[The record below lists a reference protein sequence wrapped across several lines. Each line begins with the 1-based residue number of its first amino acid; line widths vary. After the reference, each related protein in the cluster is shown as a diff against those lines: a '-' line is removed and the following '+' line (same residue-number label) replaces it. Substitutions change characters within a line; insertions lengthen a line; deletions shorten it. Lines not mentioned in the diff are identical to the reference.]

1 MSLPLPRLTLIGFL
15 VIPGVACSARQTAGS
30 SERVD
35 RNVITQAQ
43 IREGGFRTAY
53 EAVEVL
59 KALWLKI
66 RPDGL
71 SQQREVLVYLDD
83 VRLGGIQTL
92 KQVLSSEIVLIRYYD
107 SQTAI
112 MRWGVDHSQGVIM
125 VVTRN

>member
-1 MSLPLPRLTLIGFL
+1 LAL
-15 VIPGVACSARQTAGS
+15 VALLLIPGMACSARQTAVG
-30 SERVD
+30 ERVD

-43 IREGGFRTAY
+43 IREGGFRNAY
-53 EAVEVL
+53 EAVEAL
-59 KALWLKI
+59 KAPWLRI

-71 SQQREVLVYLDD
+71 NQQREVLAYLDD
-83 VRLGGIQTL
+83 IRLGGIQTL

-125 VVTRN
+125 VVTLEKRSRRRL

>member
-1 MSLPLPRLTLIGFL
+1 MSLLLTRLALVGFL
-15 VIPGVACSARQTAGS
+15 LIPGLACSARRPAGA
-30 SERVD
+30 ERVD

-53 EAVEVL
+53 EAVESL
-59 KALWLKI
+59 KAPWLQI

-71 SQQREVLVYLDD
+71 SQQREVLVYLDNS
-83 VRLGGIQTL
+83 RLGGIQSL
-92 KQVLSSEIVLIRYYD
+92 KQVQSAQIVLIRYYD

-125 VVTRN
+125 VVTRD

>member
-1 MSLPLPRLTLIGFL
+1 MSLPLPRLSLIGFL
-15 VIPGVACSARQTAGS
+15 VIPGIACGARQTAGG
-30 SERVD
+30 ERVD

-43 IREGGFRTAY
+43 IREAGFRTAY
-53 EAVEVL
+53 EAVEIL
-59 KALWLKI
+59 KASWLKI

-83 VRLGGIQTL
+83 IRLGGIQSL